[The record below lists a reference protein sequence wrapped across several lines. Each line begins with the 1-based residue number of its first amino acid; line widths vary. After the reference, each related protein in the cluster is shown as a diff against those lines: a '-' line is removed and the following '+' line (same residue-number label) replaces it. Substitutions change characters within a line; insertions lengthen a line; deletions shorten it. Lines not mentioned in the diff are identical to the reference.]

1 MFGFIQVRD
10 RDSSSTNASL
20 SATGISIFN
29 HNLECDDDAMRKG
42 NRPPPLNLSIV
53 TRPRSLPR
61 VSRTPVLLAKELTPL
76 LTPLP
81 EEEVE
86 EDPQGPVVRAVRMS
100 VDFLQI
106 VSCMLVMLMLGIFL
120 ASYAG
125 AASSS
130 YGIRASILI
139 AALACDVGLGIWS
152 IRFYDRPWSGLA
164 VVLRMLTAAV
174 LVGSLVGF
182 VAAGRVFPADYTY
195 WNLASSQSGG
205 PVLGLVSAIL
215 GWDLVHVLLSHRI
228 VGCWLW
234 MQCWWQRLRMR
245 RRCMTAGARG
255 RARKMVGGPWWS
267 ASRSRRTAAESK
279 RGWSCSL

>member
-1 MFGFIQVRD
+1 
-10 RDSSSTNASL
+10 
-20 SATGISIFN
+20 
-29 HNLECDDDAMRKG
+29 MRKG

-86 EDPQGPVVRAVRMS
+86 EDPQGPAVRAVRIS

-106 VSCMLVMLMLGIFL
+106 VSCMLVMLMLAIFL
-120 ASYAG
+120 VSYAG

-130 YGIRASILI
+130 YGIRASILM

-174 LVGSLVGF
+174 LVCSLVGF
-182 VAAGRVFPADYTY
+182 LAAGRVFPADYTY
-195 WNLASSQSGG
+195 WNLALSQSGG

-215 GWDLVHVLLSHRI
+215 
-228 VGCWLW
+228 
-234 MQCWWQRLRMR
+234 
-245 RRCMTAGARG
+245 
-255 RARKMVGGPWWS
+255 
-267 ASRSRRTAAESK
+267 
-279 RGWSCSL
+279 

>member
-29 HNLECDDDAMRKG
+29 HLESDDDAMRKG

-76 LTPLP
+76 LTPLL

-86 EDPQGPVVRAVRMS
+86 EDPQGPVVRAVRIS
-100 VDFLQI
+100 VDFLQV
-106 VSCMLVMLMLGIFL
+106 VSCMLVMLMLGIFM

-130 YGIRASILI
+130 YG
-139 AALACDVGLGIWS
+139 
-152 IRFYDRPWSGLA
+152 
-164 VVLRMLTAAV
+164 
-174 LVGSLVGF
+174 
-182 VAAGRVFPADYTY
+182 
-195 WNLASSQSGG
+195 
-205 PVLGLVSAIL
+205 
-215 GWDLVHVLLSHRI
+215 
-228 VGCWLW
+228 
-234 MQCWWQRLRMR
+234 
-245 RRCMTAGARG
+245 
-255 RARKMVGGPWWS
+255 
-267 ASRSRRTAAESK
+267 
-279 RGWSCSL
+279 

>member
-10 RDSSSTNASL
+10 RDSSSTHASL

-29 HNLECDDDAMRKG
+29 HQESDAMRKG

-86 EDPQGPVVRAVRMS
+86 EDPQGPVVRAVRIS

-106 VSCMLVMLMLGIFL
+106 VSCMLVMLMLAIFL

-130 YGIRASILI
+130 YG
-139 AALACDVGLGIWS
+139 
-152 IRFYDRPWSGLA
+152 
-164 VVLRMLTAAV
+164 
-174 LVGSLVGF
+174 
-182 VAAGRVFPADYTY
+182 
-195 WNLASSQSGG
+195 
-205 PVLGLVSAIL
+205 
-215 GWDLVHVLLSHRI
+215 
-228 VGCWLW
+228 
-234 MQCWWQRLRMR
+234 
-245 RRCMTAGARG
+245 
-255 RARKMVGGPWWS
+255 
-267 ASRSRRTAAESK
+267 
-279 RGWSCSL
+279 